1 VYLVLAEQ
9 AWWGFE
15 LTSADCTGTE
25 VTHLLYSGYFG
36 QEAQLLPNAKG
47 QHDVLSVEIF
57 LTAAQL

>member
-1 VYLVLAEQ
+1 M
-9 AWWGFE
+9 
-15 LTSADCTGTE
+15 
-25 VTHLLYSGYFG
+25 LYSGYFG